1 MAHQQDPNEF
11 QYEALLV
18 YHEGGNVEERDKIFE
33 RLLHRGPEIFDSL
46 AEFVIKQPNEP
57 RLEILLELLAK
68 LGDLRAA
75 PILIRFTEIEV
86 DELRVQAVI
95 GLGWLRARAALEILD
110 VLEAS
115 DPCEDV
121 RTEARIAVEE
131 ILRDFPNLRSMLKH
145 HQTLSIGDEPI
156 QRDSDDDI
164 RRTTPPGGEERQ
176 RLVGMFPR
184 LLALRFKAIPL
195 GVGPGGVMGF
205 AVDPAVTPDP
215 RETLK
220 ALLGREV
227 ELHGWPLSRIY
238 ERLLTF
244 YEWGDDDWVRWPEH
258 LAPVTM
264 EAIRSIV
271 LEGVSAEEA
280 LPALQDASDAVEA
293 AQSLLSLLATRQ
305 YVTVLMEYNDSG
317 ADFTVRLVGKDRAE
331 TPLEP
336 PQGGLQMRLVRALEL
351 LSGLTR
357 PGTFDAAIN
366 EGLIKIDHQQMQ
378 KPLYVVASR
387 ELLDERRLL
396 RLDVLEPGVN

>member
-205 AVDPAVTPDP
+205 AVDPA
-215 RETLK
+215 
-220 ALLGREV
+220 
-227 ELHGWPLSRIY
+227 
-238 ERLLTF
+238 
-244 YEWGDDDWVRWPEH
+244 
-258 LAPVTM
+258 
-264 EAIRSIV
+264 
-271 LEGVSAEEA
+271 
-280 LPALQDASDAVEA
+280 
-293 AQSLLSLLATRQ
+293 
-305 YVTVLMEYNDSG
+305 
-317 ADFTVRLVGKDRAE
+317 
-331 TPLEP
+331 
-336 PQGGLQMRLVRALEL
+336 
-351 LSGLTR
+351 
-357 PGTFDAAIN
+357 
-366 EGLIKIDHQQMQ
+366 
-378 KPLYVVASR
+378 
-387 ELLDERRLL
+387 
-396 RLDVLEPGVN
+396 